1 MPPVPASTGD
11 CYQVTIEGSQE
22 GQRIA
27 NVLNFTAVTSID
39 DVELRLIAAIAECFV
54 SNLLPV
60 LTSKYTLEQIRWK
73 QTRPVLGVE
82 HITIPAG
89 AGAGGGAATALP
101 TLNAACISIRT
112 NQGGRS
118 KRGRMYIGGIPESAT
133 LDSKFDTSNA
143 FWIALIA
150 FCACVVTKFIAG
162 DPPAANTFQLE
173 VYSRKIGGASFP
185 YGAAGFTPVVSLT
198 PDTVV
203 ATQRSRKLGRGA

>member
-1 MPPVPASTGD
+1 MPPVTAQTGD
-11 CYQVTIEGSQE
+11 AFQVTIEGSQE

-27 NVLNFTAVTSID
+27 NVLNFEAVTAID
-39 DVELRLIAAIAECFV
+39 DVELRLIAALAECFV
-54 SNLLPV
+54 TNLLPV
-60 LTSKYTLEQIRWK
+60 LSSKYTLEQIRWK
-73 QTRPVLGVE
+73 QTKPVLGVE

-101 TLNAACISIRT
+101 TMNAACISIRT
-112 NQGGRS
+112 NEGGRS

-133 LDSKFDTSNA
+133 TDSKFDTGGA
-143 FWIALIA
+143 FWAALIA
-150 FCACVVTKFIAG
+150 FCACVITKFVAG

-185 YGAAGFTPVVSLT
+185 YQAAGFTAVVSMT

-203 ATQRSRKLGRGA
+203 ATQRSRKLARGV